1 MKASERRMRSYSP
14 AGLMVLR
21 GPKEEYGKG
30 SHWVVGDEHGYAEVI
45 LVKDRDAVHPDT
57 FYIEHIV
64 IKEQERGNGYGRA
77 LYARVEEFARN
88 VGAEWIQIDSEQEAV
103 GFWRKMDYTELDR
116 VFYKDKTAMVK
127 RIRAPGS
134 P

>member
-1 MKASERRMRSYSP
+1 MKVSERHMRSYSP
-14 AGLMVLR
+14 MGLLVLR

-45 LVKDRDAVHPDT
+45 LMKDRNAVHSDT

-64 IKEQERGNGYGRA
+64 IREQERGKGYGRT
-77 LYARVEEFARN
+77 LYAKVEEFARN
-88 VGAEWIQIDSEQEAV
+88 VGTEWMQIDSEPETV
-103 GFWRKMDYTELDR
+103 GFWKKMSYTELDR

-127 RIRAPGS
+127 RIRVPGS

>member
-1 MKASERRMRSYSP
+1 MKASDRHWQSYSP
-14 AGLMVLR
+14 VGLLVLR
-21 GPKEEYGKG
+21 GQREESDKG
-30 SHWVVGDEHGYAEVI
+30 SQWVVGDEHGYAEVI
-45 LVKDRDAVHPDT
+45 LMKDRDAVHPDT
-57 FYIEHIV
+57 FYIEHLV

-116 VFYKDKTAMVK
+116 VFYKDKTAMMK
-127 RIRAPGS
+127 RIRAPRF

>member
-1 MKASERRMRSYSP
+1 M
-14 AGLMVLR
+14 GLLVLR

-30 SHWVVGDEHGYAEVI
+30 SHWVVGDEHGYAS
-45 LVKDRDAVHPDT
+45 DT

-64 IKEQERGNGYGRA
+64 IREQERGKGYGRT
-77 LYARVEEFARN
+77 LYAKVEEFARN
-88 VGAEWIQIDSEQEAV
+88 VGTEWMQIDSEPETV
-103 GFWRKMDYTELDR
+103 GFWKKMDYTELDR

-127 RIRAPGS
+127 RVRAPGF